1 MSGGHST
8 MPKIIFFTFALLFT
22 LPGYSR
28 SPAVEPVMGLS
39 IEEIDHVHPDDAVP
53 FDFSN
58 PEGASRSP
66 AIEVDTNYDFAAPT
80 RAQASQQQSENSIP
94 IPLIALAIVLPVFIW
109 FALLRNLDVDSKDI
123 AKSNGT
129 IDLEARREA
138 MKKSANDDDDDF
150 SKAS

>member
-1 MSGGHST
+1 MY
-8 MPKIIFFTFALLFT
+8 KIILFVLAT
-22 LPGYSR
+22 LIITATHAR

-39 IEEIDHVHPDDAVP
+39 IEELDHVHPDDATP

-66 AIEVDTNYDFAAPT
+66 AIEIETNYDFAAPSRIQT
-80 RAQASQQQSENSIP
+80 SNQNENSIP
-94 IPLIALAIVLPVFIW
+94 IPLIGLALLLPVFIW
-109 FALLRNLDVDSKDI
+109 FALLRNLDTVSD
-123 AKSNGT
+123 KSSSNNGT

-138 MKKSANDDDDDF
+138 MKKSHGDDDDF